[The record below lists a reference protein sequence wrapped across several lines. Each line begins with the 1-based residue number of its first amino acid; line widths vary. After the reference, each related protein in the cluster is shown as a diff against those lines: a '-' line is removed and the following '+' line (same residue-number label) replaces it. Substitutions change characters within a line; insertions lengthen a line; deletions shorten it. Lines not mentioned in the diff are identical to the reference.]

1 MRSTRGWS
9 KDLLRELGP
18 CWPEDARL
26 SAAQVGE
33 IELGLHLLQSID
45 KSAPAMDLWPLL
57 SGYPYAQASVPD
69 LTAEAQERIDHA
81 RYYLSGLRRR
91 HVWETLLTAYV
102 NLPQQFRGFD
112 LISIDSVPERREP
125 SIGACRFDT
134 YEAALASVAA
144 TPGKRLP
151 MAGAGEYRFSAN
163 RTAHAVTVPP
173 ELVDAVEPARMPIR
187 AGKAGEGAPIV
198 VTRSD
203 LLRAA
208 EAMDAAARTHDPT
221 TRNRWTDSF
230 GEVEMAVATMTDFSE
245 TPDWEL
251 TIGGLFHLVGMVG
264 AGKSTIMHLLTYH
277 CVVQLGLKV
286 TVVVGDVA
294 ESLRIATT
302 FNELESDQIWAAP
315 IVGRSTRERHIQRLH
330 MRKHSAGA
338 VSMLAHSDPAFN
350 YLSSACPLDGL
361 RGFEDKEPLR
371 INDAPC
377 ERLLPVPTVAIDP
390 YTDPDDNSS
399 APTRRAAEP
408 VPHGCPLWNRCPRHR
423 AARELVDAP
432 VWVATMPSLLH
443 ARLPKHQCDET
454 IRYLEA
460 AADRS
465 DLIIIDEADRV
476 QTQLDSAFAP
486 AETLIG
492 SGDESWIDLLQQHA
506 IRLVSADGRKKL
518 TNPRVSEW
526 IKALDLVHSAA
537 DSIYIMLN
545 ASKDLR
551 DWVGTK
557 YFSTMTLHQEL
568 YNDWVIDDQDATVD
582 RDFFESVL
590 NQFRDRPVQHGADR
604 DTEDGRLVA
613 DLVDLTNMLLSYE
626 SDPTRL
632 DAALAKL
639 TCGAST
645 LAQDQ
650 DRNRTR
656 FTFTLLVAA
665 LDNRL
670 NFVTSTWPT
679 VEAELELEN
688 TANSLTRRP
697 PRDYEPVMAES
708 PMGNVLGY
716 QFTQEVPGPP
726 PHSGSLRFFH
736 CNGVGRDL
744 LRRLPDI
751 GLTDDSVGPHV
762 LLMSGTSWA
771 GTSTRYHLNIPVSA
785 ILKPKKKHVDAIRQ
799 TAFKREPVLDRAG
812 EPIRISGNRHREAAL
827 KEMLD
832 QLAIPDENFPG
843 ATSTLAEELE
853 ALPDG
858 RKKILLLTGSY
869 AEANTVA
876 NYLHES
882 PAWKGNVTQLIPD
895 DAERDDVWRSLRRGD
910 VASYAS
916 MTSQIL
922 VAPLLAVER
931 GHNIVLD
938 DGTAA
943 IGSVYFLVRPHD
955 RPDDINLAIH
965 AINDWAIRFTAN
977 PNGPF
982 YDLVNQHATL
992 NQAADDF
999 RRQARLKARHYLTR
1013 SVARS
1018 ALTDAERRSF
1028 DWDQMVTM
1036 WQVIGRLVR
1045 GGVAARVKFCDAAF
1059 FPQAAAG
1066 SGIPDTARISLLSGF
1081 EQLLKPYFDPTAT
1094 HIAAADK
1101 SVATALF
1108 QPFWDALIHLDE
1120 RE

>member
-9 KDLLRELGP
+9 KDVLSELRGWPKDLGV
-18 CWPEDARL
+18 
-26 SAAQVGE
+26 SAAQLAE
-33 IELGLHLLQSID
+33 IELGLYLLQGVN

-57 SGYPYAQASVPD
+57 SGYPYARASIPG
-69 LTAEAQERIDHA
+69 LRPETQRRIDNA
-81 RYYLSGLRRR
+81 RFYLSGLRRR
-91 HVWETLLTAYV
+91 HIWETLLTAYIEV
-102 NLPQQFRGFD
+102 PQQLRGFD
-112 LISIDSVPERREP
+112 LVAIDSVPVRRDP
-125 SIGACRFDT
+125 SIGTDRFDV
-134 YEAALASVAA
+134 YEDALVGVAA
-144 TPGKRLP
+144 PQGKALP
-151 MAGAGEYRFSAN
+151 IAGAGEHRFSAG
-163 RTAHAVTVPP
+163 RSAYAITMPP
-173 ELVDAVEPARMPIR
+173 DLVDSEAPARMPLR
-187 AGKAGEGAPIV
+187 MGKAGGGRPIV

-208 EAMDAAARTHDPT
+208 EEMDAAAMGRSLASPG
-221 TRNRWTDSF
+221 RWSRSF
-230 GEVEMAVATMTDFSE
+230 GDVEMAVATATDFSE

-251 TIGGLFHLVGMVG
+251 AISDLFHLVGMVG

-277 CVVQLGLKV
+277 CVMHLGLKV
-286 TVVVGDVA
+286 TLVVGDVA
-294 ESLRIATT
+294 ESLRITTT
-302 FNELESDQIWAAP
+302 FNELGSELIWAAP

-338 VSMLAHSDPAFN
+338 ASMLAHSDPAFG
-350 YLSSACPLDGL
+350 YLSSACPLDAL
-361 RGFEDKEPLR
+361 RGFEGAEPLR
-371 INDAPC
+371 LHEAPC
-377 ERLLPVPTVAIDP
+377 ERLFPVPSIASDP
-390 YTDPDDNSS
+390 FADPEDSMKAPASTRNESS
-399 APTRRAAEP
+399 
-408 VPHGCPLWNRCPRHR
+408 PHGCSLWNRCPRHR

-443 ARLPKHQCDET
+443 ARLPKHQADET

-492 SGDESWIDLLQQHA
+492 SGDESWIDVLQQHT

-518 TNPRVSEW
+518 TNRTVSDW
-526 IKALDLVHSAA
+526 VKALDLVHSAS

-545 ASKDLR
+545 GSKELR
-551 DWVGTK
+551 GWVGTK

-568 YNDWVIDDQDATVD
+568 YNDWVVDNEGSPVD
-582 RDFFESVL
+582 RVLFEKVL
-590 NQFRDRPVQHGADR
+590 NQFRDQPVQHGADR
-604 DTEDGRLVA
+604 ATDDGILVA
-613 DLVDLTNMLLSYE
+613 ELVDLTNMLLSYE
-626 SDPTRL
+626 SDPIRL

-639 TCGAST
+639 TGGASGI
-645 LAQDQ
+645 AEDQ
-650 DRNRTR
+650 DRNRER
-656 FTFTLLVAA
+656 FKFTLLVAA

-670 NFVTSTWPT
+670 TYLTSTWPA
-679 VEAELELEN
+679 VEAELELESA
-688 TANSLTRRP
+688 ANALTRQP
-697 PRDYEPVMAES
+697 PRDFEPVMAES

-744 LRRLPDI
+744 LRRLPEV
-751 GLTDDSVGPHV
+751 GLTDDGPGPHV
-762 LLMSGTSWA
+762 MLMSGTSWA
-771 GTSTRYHLNIPVSA
+771 GTSTRYHLNIPVNA
-785 ILKPKKKHVDAIRQ
+785 ILKPQKKHVKAIRE
-799 TAFKREPVLDRAG
+799 TGFKREPVLDRAG
-812 EPIRISGNRHREAAL
+812 VPIRISGNHNREAAL

-832 QLAIPDENFPG
+832 QLAIPDPTFPG
-843 ATSTLAEELE
+843 STSTLAEELE
-853 ALPDG
+853 SLPDR

-869 AEANTVA
+869 AEATMVA

-882 PAWKGNVTQLIPD
+882 SAWKGNVTQLIPD

-910 VASYAS
+910 VASYAA

-965 AINDWAIRFTAN
+965 AINDWAIRFTGADSS
-977 PNGPF
+977 PF
-982 YDLVNQHATL
+982 FDLVHQQPTL
-992 NQAADDF
+992 NQAADEF
-999 RRQARLKARHYLTR
+999 RRHARERWRHYLTR

-1018 ALTDAERRSF
+1018 ALTEDERKSF

-1045 GGVAARVKFCDAAF
+1045 GGVKARVKFCDAAF
-1059 FPQAAAG
+1059 FPNTAAG
-1066 SGIPDTARISLLSGF
+1066 TGAPDTARISLLSGF
-1081 EQLLKPYFDPTAT
+1081 EHLLAPYFTSSRTQIP
-1094 HIAAADK
+1094 AADK
-1101 SVATALF
+1101 TVAAALF
-1108 QPFWDALIHLDE
+1108 QPFWDALTHLDE